1 MSVPPAPSSAV
12 VDGRPAVGTYAGV
25 VGRTAWE
32 ELEALRGTNALWRRA
47 RRKRW
52 HWNGVVT
59 PEVFVVAAAVDVGW
73 AGMGFAAVLER
84 KSGTLLFD
92 GAWPAWPGAGAIA
105 DTPTPGAKSRFAR
118 GRNAV
123 VATVEVGGGVKLEA
137 RGNGLEVVATLAQAR
152 DGRPGLAAIAEPP
165 GGTANCTHKR
175 TGLAAHGKVT
185 AGGRT
190 FSLDGGF
197 GMTDHSVA
205 VLGRETRWRWA
216 AATSADLG
224 LNVVEGFN
232 GAAENVVWV
241 KGRMLPVGEVTIA
254 FDDQHPTGAW
264 TIKSADGA
272 LALTFT
278 PEGMRRQDQD
288 LKLAVSKY
296 VQPFGTFAGTVRVD
310 GQIVEVAGLPGVTE
324 DHLSIW

>member
-1 MSVPPAPSSAV
+1 MSLPPAPSSAV

-25 VGRTAWE
+25 VGKTAWE
-32 ELEALRGTNALWRRA
+32 ELEVLRGTNALWRRA

-52 HWNGVVT
+52 HWVGVTT
-59 PEVFVVAAAVDVGW
+59 PEIFVVAAAVDVGW

-84 KSGTLLFD
+84 KTGTLLFD
-92 GAWPAWPGAGAIA
+92 GAWPAWPGAGTIA
-105 DTPTPGAKSRFAR
+105 DTPAAGARSRFAR
-118 GRNAV
+118 GSNAV
-123 VATVEVGGGVKLEA
+123 IVTVDAGGGVKLEA
-137 RGNGLEVVATLAQAR
+137 RGKGLDVAAILAQAH

-197 GMTDHSVA
+197 GMSDHSVA

-216 AATSADLG
+216 AATGPELG

-241 KGRMLPVGEVTIA
+241 KGRMYAVGEVTIK
-254 FDDQHPTGAW
+254 FDDAAPTAPW
-264 TIKSADGA
+264 TITSADGT

-278 PEGMRRQDQD
+278 PQGMRRQDQD

-310 GQIVEVAGLPGVTE
+310 GQTVEVRDLPGVTE